1 MRRID
6 FPRDEAYRL
15 LEVEGS
21 GAAAESAVLKLIHL
35 AVAKPVV
42 DL

>member
-1 MRRID
+1 VH
-6 FPRDEAYRL
+6 RL

-21 GAAAESAVLKLIHL
+21 GVAAESAVLRLIRP
-35 AVAKPVV
+35 AVEEPPV

>member
-1 MRRID
+1 MH
-6 FPRDEAYRL
+6 RL

-21 GAAAESAVLKLIHL
+21 GAAAESAVWRLTRP
-35 AVAKPVV
+35 AVEEPPV